1 MTRYGHNGV
10 AMIVSDTM
18 ELIQFAVLLSA
29 LLCSLVAGLVLTFAI
44 VVMPGIRTLGN
55 RDFLKSFKA
64 MDRVIQDNQP
74 VFMVVWL
81 GSALVLLA
89 STVLGI
95 WRLEGL
101 DRLLLVVACAIY
113 FFGVHVPTVMINIP
127 LNNRL
132 QSQDLDTL
140 TDSALLATTEV
151 FESRWMRWN
160 TIRTVVATLT
170 TVLLLIL
177 LIRL

>member
-1 MTRYGHNGV
+1 
-10 AMIVSDTM
+10 M

-55 RDFLKSFKA
+55 LDFLKSFKA
-64 MDRVIQDNQP
+64 MDRVIQNNQP
-74 VFMVVWL
+74 IFMLVWL
-81 GSALVLLA
+81 GSVLVLLA

-101 DRLLLVVACAIY
+101 DRALLTVACGIY
-113 FFGVHVPTVMINIP
+113 ISGVQVPTVTINIP
-127 LNNRL
+127 LNNHL
-132 QSQDLDTL
+132 QSQDLDTM
-140 TDSALLATTEV
+140 TGSALRATTEM
-151 FESRWMRWN
+151 FESRWLRWN
-160 TIRTVVATLT
+160 TIRTVIATLT
-170 TVLLLIL
+170 SVLLLVL